1 MVNFSGMAPYLS
13 RTSDTIYVINFW
25 ATWCGPCRRELPVF
39 EKIHQQYDGQKVK
52 VLLVSLDF
60 PQTLNTSL
68 KSYLKSNN
76 ITARVLLLN
85 APDSNSWIDKVD
97 PSWTGSLPA
106 TLVYKGPE
114 RHFFERELT
123 YEDLNASIVSLKP

>member
-106 TLVYKGPE
+106 TLVYKGSE